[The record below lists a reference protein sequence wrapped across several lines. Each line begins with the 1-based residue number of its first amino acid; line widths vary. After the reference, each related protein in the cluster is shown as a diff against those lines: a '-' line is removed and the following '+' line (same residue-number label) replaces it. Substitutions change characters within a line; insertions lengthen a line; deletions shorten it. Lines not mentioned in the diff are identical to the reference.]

1 MKICNFC
8 GKSQDKV
15 KVMLVS
21 DNGDICNECV
31 LICMRTLI
39 DNLEESKEIELKPIK
54 IKRKFKILKTGE
66 IIEKEFANCEDMH
79 KWHKDN
85 WNDVIML

>member
-1 MKICNFC
+1 MKVCNFC

-15 KVMLVS
+15 KVMLTS

-31 LICMRTLI
+31 LICMETLI
-39 DNLEESKEIELKPIK
+39 DNLKEPKEIELKSSK
-54 IKRKFKILKTGE
+54 IKRKFKFLKTGE
-66 IIEKEFANCEDMH
+66 IIEKEFNNSEDMN

-85 WNDVIML
+85 WNDVVIL